1 MKKIQDKEGRFVVA
15 TCNLEG
21 GGGGTMAGI
30 DRQKFSSIGQLISLE
45 LPQRSPK
52 AETARDR
59 AAQHTFPRQNPLVL
73 PPEVLFSL
81 HCVEVGL

>member
-1 MKKIQDKEGRFVVA
+1 VVA

-30 DRQKFSSIGQLISLE
+30 DRQKFPSIGQLISLE

-52 AETARDR
+52 A
-59 AAQHTFPRQNPLVL
+59 FPRQNPLVL